1 MTLTVVVLV
10 AAVLLIA
17 AVVLLRTGEPAGV
30 TPTIGG
36 RGARVARGP
45 QNAHVQQLRQ
55 SLMTK
60 AMGDASKVDAWL
72 DYERRKSPSLSEE
85 ECYVRANERWERDN
99 R

>member
-1 MTLTVVVLV
+1 MTLTVLVLV
-10 AAVLLIA
+10 VAVLVIA
-17 AVVLLRTGEPAGV
+17 AIVLLRPGEPAGV
-30 TPTIGG
+30 TRMPGG
-36 RGARVARGP
+36 RGPQTTRGP
-45 QNAHVQQLRQ
+45 QGARVQELRR

-60 AMGDASKVDAWL
+60 AMGDASKVDSWL